1 MAPARDGLQSYLVDM
16 SIIPPRQKV
25 VANVTAQ
32 PSATGD
38 EIKKLLVE
46 QITAPV
52 RWAQTMSYLAGQGVT
67 KVIEIG
73 PGKVLTG
80 MAKREMQL
88 EQTLNLDTLA
98 DVKSVMAVSA

>member
-1 MAPARDGLQSYLVDM
+1 
-16 SIIPPRQKV
+16 
-25 VANVTAQ
+25 
-32 PSATGD
+32 
-38 EIKKLLVE
+38 
-46 QITAPV
+46 
-52 RWAQTMSYLAGQGVT
+52 MSYLAGQGVT
-67 KVIEIG
+67 KIIEIG